1 MRCPSMADYCRP
13 LAVLAFVDLV
23 IVGVTTEASFV
34 VRASGSPNC
43 EAGATGS
50 FGTIDL
56 LDGACTFHV
65 VPNATENVTAFNIRI
80 TGLDAQ

>member
-1 MRCPSMADYCRP
+1 MVDYFRP
-13 LAVLAFVDLV
+13 LAVLAFVGFV
-23 IVGVTTEASFV
+23 FCGGTEASFV

-43 EAGATGS
+43 EADATGS